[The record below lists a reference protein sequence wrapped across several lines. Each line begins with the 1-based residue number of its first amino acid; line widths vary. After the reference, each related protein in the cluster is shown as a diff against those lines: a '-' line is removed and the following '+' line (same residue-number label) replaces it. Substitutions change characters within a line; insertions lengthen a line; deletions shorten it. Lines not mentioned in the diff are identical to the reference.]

1 MTGWQRELCKPQWKE
16 TLNKALGC
24 GVLWAYARPH
34 LPTGVTFRMEM
45 KPLSSSGW
53 CRASSLRRALTALET
68 VLKAVIHFR
77 GMILSACFGLPGAL
91 WAQRRGNNLWE
102 ATSGRQRYDL
112 EVALRRVSAQRRL
125 SSRPAPASRWGG
137 AAARQLR
144 APALPSRRRPLAAP
158 AAPLAGG
165 RRRSGAERG
174 GAAPPP
180 VAALAPGWAARLGS
194 ARLGTAR
201 LARSGAERGD
211 GAAGPRRSRPSTRR
225 PLSPARRNAAAAR
238 FPLGKWP
245 RSPRGRRARRGG
257 GGRSP
262 AGGRRRPGPRGGRAA
277 GGGGGPAAGAER
289 LRAAVAPGGRAH
301 VRQG

>member
-1 MTGWQRELCKPQWKE
+1 MTGWQRELCKPQWKL

-24 GVLWAYARPH
+24 GVLWAYARLH

-68 VLKAVIHFR
+68 VLKALIHFR

-158 AAPLAGG
+158 RRSSG
-165 RRRSGAERG
+165 RRAEAERRGAERG
-174 GAAPPP
+174 GAA
-180 VAALAPGWAARLGS
+180 ASRCLS
-194 ARLGTAR
+194 AGVGGTAR
-201 LARSGAERGD
+201 LG
-211 GAAGPRRSRPSTRR
+211 
-225 PLSPARRNAAAAR
+225 
-238 FPLGKWP
+238 
-245 RSPRGRRARRGG
+245 
-257 GGRSP
+257 
-262 AGGRRRPGPRGGRAA
+262 
-277 GGGGGPAAGAER
+277 
-289 LRAAVAPGGRAH
+289 
-301 VRQG
+301 